1 MISLL
6 LKFQPN
12 ILFNHKLLSSWI
24 HNLDPCLIIPFI
36 QNLILVSNCM
46 KGAYIFG
53 GSNERVKPVKADH
66 DNLEKD
72 LNLGTPDSLFQ
83 VFT

>member
-1 MISLL
+1 
-6 LKFQPN
+6 
-12 ILFNHKLLSSWI
+12 
-24 HNLDPCLIIPFI
+24 
-36 QNLILVSNCM
+36 M

-66 DNLEKD
+66 NNLGKD
-72 LNLGTPDSLFQ
+72 LNLGTPKSLFH